1 MADGGMMQMR
11 INFLFEAMGEG
22 GTTPLTF
29 ADLANDAAGM
39 QAVLKS
45 ANHANSDFDEHHQI
59 AAKLLG
65 YESDPI
71 TGVTED
77 ADRFPKTVAALPGLA
92 TQPITLVAEL
102 QLHLSHYLVMRKRTH
117 LWFKIQR
124 AVTLSDL
131 RRDCTPHRYS

>member
-1 MADGGMMQMR
+1 MQMR

-77 ADRFPKTVAALPGLA
+77 ADRFQK
-92 TQPITLVAEL
+92 
-102 QLHLSHYLVMRKRTH
+102 LSPPCQVSQHN
-117 LWFKIQR
+117 
-124 AVTLSDL
+124 LSRL
-131 RRDCTPHRYS
+131 SQSSSYICHTIL